1 MTNQD
6 QTFTQ
11 QRTLWPF
18 LKRMFTYAW
27 RHKQHVKKFMGWIV
41 VIAVI
46 DASFPI
52 ALKLMIDN
60 ALTPELQ
67 NIKNAADNNIVY
79 TPDFSDVYFYSIVF
93 AIMAII
99 SAIGIYWFILHTGK
113 VHEYVI
119 ADLRQTLFEKLQKMS
134 FSYYDK
140 TASGWLLSRITSDT
154 DRVSEVVAW
163 GLIEVL
169 WGSVMIVF
177 CLLSLCFFSWQ
188 LALIVGLSIPLMLI
202 ASIKVRM
209 LVLKFARKSRKLNSE
224 ITASFTEHIN
234 GVAVI
239 KSMAQ
244 EEKVSEQFN
253 VLSGKMRNSSYKAAY
268 FTAMYFPI
276 IVLIGGLASA
286 GVVFYGSKLAIALPP
301 IITVGILAA
310 AFDYTL
316 KIFFPIIDV
325 SMFYAKAQDSLSA
338 GERIFS
344 LLDEPITIQDT
355 EQATDFE
362 QIKGDI
368 EYRNVEFY
376 YNENHPVLPNFNLKI
391 KAGESIA
398 LVGATGEGKTTI
410 ANLIPRFYEPVNGQI
425 LIDNQDYK
433 TKTLQS
439 LRQQIGIVLQT
450 PHLFSGTIEQNIRF
464 GKLDSTKSDIEEALT
479 LVGADNFIPRLQ
491 EEVGENGENLSM
503 GERQLIAFARAIIAN
518 PRIFIMDEATANI
531 DTITEAKIQKGIAKM
546 LEGRTAIIIAHR
558 LSTIKN
564 CDKILVI
571 QKGGI
576 LESGSHNE
584 LMKQG
589 GKYHELYTK
598 QLRKE
603 QVATV

>member
-1 MTNQD
+1 MNQD

-11 QRTLWPF
+11 QKALWPF

-27 RHKQHVKKFMGWIV
+27 RHKQHIKKFMSWIV

-52 ALKLMIDN
+52 ALKMMIDN

-67 NIKNAADNNIVY
+67 NIKNAADNNITY
-79 TPDFSDVYFYSIVF
+79 TPDFSDVYLYSIVF
-93 AIMAII
+93 VIMAIV

-177 CLLSLCFFSWQ
+177 CLLSLSYFSWQ

-209 LVLKFARKSRKLNSE
+209 LVLKYARKSRKLNSE

-253 VLSGKMRNSSYKAAY
+253 VLSGKMRHSSYKAAY

-316 KIFFPIIDV
+316 KIFFPIVDV

-344 LLDEPITIQDT
+344 LLDEPIAIQDV
-355 EQATDFE
+355 ENATDFE
-362 QIKGDI
+362 TIKGDI

-376 YNENHPVLPNFNLKI
+376 YNKNHPVLPDFNLKI

-433 TKTLQS
+433 TKTVRS

-450 PHLFSGTIEQNIRF
+450 PHLFSGTIEENIRF
-464 GKLDSTKSDIEEALT
+464 GKLDSTTTDIEAALT
-479 LVGADNFIPRLQ
+479 LVGATHFINRLQ

-503 GERQLIAFARAIIAN
+503 GERQLVAYARAIIAN

-546 LEGRTAIIIAHR
+546 LEGRTSIIIAHR

-564 CDKILVI
+564 CDRILVI
-571 QKGGI
+571 QKGKI
-576 LESGSHNE
+576 LESGSHE
-584 LMKQG
+584 ALMQKGQ
-589 GKYHELYTK
+589 KYYELYTK

-603 QVATV
+603 QILTS

>member
-1 MTNQD
+1 MNQD

-11 QRTLWPF
+11 QKALWPF

-27 RHKQHVKKFMGWIV
+27 KHKQHVKKFMSWIV
-41 VIAVI
+41 LIAII

-52 ALKLMIDN
+52 ALKMMIDN

-67 NIKNAADNNIVY
+67 NIKNAADNNIAY
-79 TPDFSDVYFYSIVF
+79 IPDFSDVYLYASVF
-93 AIMAII
+93 LIMAIV

-119 ADLRQTLFEKLQKMS
+119 TDLRQTLFEKLQKMP

-177 CLLSLCFFSWQ
+177 CLLSLSYFSWQ

-202 ASIKVRM
+202 VSIKVRM
-209 LVLKFARKSRKLNSE
+209 LVLKYARKSRKLNSE

-244 EEKVSEQFN
+244 EKKVSEQFN

-276 IVLIGGLASA
+276 IVLIGGLAA
-286 GVVFYGSKLAIALPP
+286 AAVVFYGSKLAIALPA

-344 LLDEPITIQDT
+344 LLDEPITIKNT
-355 EQATDFE
+355 ENVTDFE
-362 QIKGDI
+362 PIKGDI

-376 YNENHPVLPNFNLKI
+376 YNKNHPVLPNFNLKI

-410 ANLIPRFYEPVNGQI
+410 ANLVPRLYEPVNGQI

-433 TKTLQS
+433 TKTIQS
-439 LRQQIGIVLQT
+439 LRQQVGMVLQT
-450 PHLFSGTIEQNIRF
+450 PHLFSGTIEENIRF
-464 GKLDSTKSDIEEALT
+464 GKLNSTKTEIEQALA
-479 LVGADNFIPRLQ
+479 LVGATNFIPRLQ

-531 DTITEAKIQKGIAKM
+531 DTITEVKIQKGIAKM
-546 LEGRTAIIIAHR
+546 LEGRTSIIIAHR

-564 CDKILVI
+564 CDRILVI

-576 LESGSHNE
+576 LESGSHQT
-584 LMKQG
+584 LMQKG

-598 QLRKE
+598 QLRTE
-603 QVATV
+603 QVTTV